1 MEEGK
6 AKLMT
11 LADVNAF
18 VNAYDA
24 ESEKKRRLLG
34 IGCTYRVAVPSVA
47 LLTEIARVTDSGCNP
62 LALKDICQSDTEGS
76 RSITSLG
83 GMQHEQRS

>member
-47 LLTEIARVTDSGCNP
+47 LLTEIARVTDSRVQPTG
-62 LALKDICQSDTEGS
+62 SEGYMSVRYRGLTFYYKS
-76 RSITSLG
+76 R
-83 GMQHEQRS
+83 RDAA